1 MKRQKTL
8 ALLLLVAVVV
18 MGCKSTGTSSPQSNV
33 VLIQA
38 AQEIPEA
45 TLLDLTIEVFD
56 PGLPDES
63 VPVDKAE
70 KEGVFEEVRKAEA
83 RYIPYQLQQTLQ
95 STGNWGAVR
104 VMPTGTSSAEVTVT
118 GEIIKSTG
126 KDLVVEV
133 QVHDASGKAWLEKRY
148 KQEADVEA
156 YSPEQAKK
164 QDPFHALY
172 SAIANDIL
180 AERQKLEAAE
190 LMRLRNIA
198 DVQFA
203 ADLAPVAFEDYL
215 GVDRKGRVQLEHLPA
230 EDDSMMQRIAEIR
243 ERDYSFIDTL
253 NEYYATFCTSM
264 EEPYDNWRSFSYE
277 EQLALEK
284 LRKQARMQK
293 IIGALAIF
301 GAVVAPGGGSTAER
315 VARDAAMIGGI
326 AAIQSGIAKSQ
337 EAKIHVEALR
347 ELGSS
352 LDVEVAP
359 LVVDIEGETL
369 RLSGTME
376 GQFAEWREMLKKI
389 YAEET
394 GLPVD
399 PNVEPPP
406 TVEAGQTAGSS
417 VDH

>member
-1 MKRQKTL
+1 
-8 ALLLLVAVVV
+8 
-18 MGCKSTGTSSPQSNV
+18 
-33 VLIQA
+33 
-38 AQEIPEA
+38 
-45 TLLDLTIEVFD
+45 
-56 PGLPDES
+56 
-63 VPVDKAE
+63 
-70 KEGVFEEVRKAEA
+70 
-83 RYIPYQLQQTLQ
+83 
-95 STGNWGAVR
+95 
-104 VMPTGTSSAEVTVT
+104 
-118 GEIIKSTG
+118 
-126 KDLVVEV
+126 
-133 QVHDASGKAWLEKRY
+133 
-148 KQEADVEA
+148 
-156 YSPEQAKK
+156 
-164 QDPFHALY
+164 
-172 SAIANDIL
+172 
-180 AERQKLEAAE
+180 
-190 LMRLRNIA
+190 
-198 DVQFA
+198 
-203 ADLAPVAFEDYL
+203 
-215 GVDRKGRVQLEHLPA
+215 
-230 EDDSMMQRIAEIR
+230 
-243 ERDYSFIDTL
+243 
-253 NEYYATFCTSM
+253 M

-326 AAIQSGIAKSQ
+326 AAIQSGMAKSQ